1 MPANLTPDYLKADK
15 WFREATT
22 DEEKILALEE
32 MMRVIPKHKGTDHMR
47 AELRKKYSALKES
60 AEKKKKAS
68 HGLDFF
74 HIPKTGA
81 GQVVLLGLPNSGK
94 SAIVAAVTHAKTH
107 VADFPF
113 TTSLPIPGIAQF
125 EDIKIEIVDMPPI
138 TADFAPA
145 GIVNA
150 YRNCDLIGICIDLSG
165 IIEEQIKVCFNFL
178 ESKRLLLDPNNPVLD
193 ESGKSL
199 ARKCFII
206 ATKMDSAP
214 AEAIENLKRQLTKP
228 VEIAAISVNDRSS
241 LEKMLADIFR
251 LLDIVRI
258 YAKKP
263 GQPPDMNG
271 PFILH
276 KGATV
281 ADLAQSIHKELAER
295 LKAARCWTSASSVE
309 SGSKVHPVRD
319 KASEMLDG
327 RQRRPVSNGIR
338 NGQNVHKTHILCDKD
353 IIELHFA

>member
-15 WFREATT
+15 WFREAAT

-74 HIPKTGA
+74 HVPKSGS

-165 IIEEQIKVCFNFL
+165 DIAQQVKICFDFL
-178 ESKRLLLDPNNPVLD
+178 ESKRLLLDPNNPILD

-206 ATKMDSAP
+206 ATKTDIMSP
-214 AEAIENLKRQLTKP
+214 EKIGELKKLLTKP
-228 VEIAAISVNDRSS
+228 YEITAISVNDRSS
-241 LEKMLADIFR
+241 LEKMLADIFK

-263 GQPPDMNG
+263 GQQPDMNE
-271 PFILH
+271 PFVLP
-276 KGATV
+276 KGSTV
-281 ADLAQSIHKELAER
+281 MDLAHSIHKELAEK
-295 LKAARCWTSASSVE
+295 LKAARCW
-309 SGSKVHPVRD
+309 GSKVHPVRD

>member
-47 AELRKKYSALKES
+47 AELRRKYSALKES
-60 AEKKKKAS
+60 FEKKKKAS
-68 HGLDFF
+68 HGPDFF
-74 HIPKTGA
+74 HIPKSGS

-138 TADFAPA
+138 TADFAPT
-145 GIVNA
+145 GIVNTL
-150 YRNCDLIGICIDLSG
+150 RNCDLIGVVIDLSG
-165 IIEEQIKVCFNFL
+165 NMEEQVKVCFNFL
-178 ESKRLLLDPNNPVLD
+178 EARRLMLDPKNPILD

-206 ATKMDSAP
+206 ATKMDAAP
-214 AEAIENLKRQLTKP
+214 PEQIDNLKKLITVP
-228 VEIAAISVNDRSS
+228 IEITAISVNDRAS
-241 LEKMLADIFR
+241 LDKMLADIFR

-263 GQPPDMNG
+263 GQAPDMKE
-271 PFILH
+271 PFVLP
-276 KGATV
+276 KGSTV
-281 ADLAQSIHKELAER
+281 MDLTVSIHKELAEK
-295 LKAARCWTSASSVE
+295 LKAARCW
-309 SGSKVHPVRD
+309 GSDVRD
-319 KASEMLDG
+319 
-327 RQRRPVSNGIR
+327 
-338 NGQNVHKTHILCDKD
+338 GQNVHRTHILCDKD
-353 IIELHFA
+353 TIELHFA

>member
-60 AEKKKKAS
+60 AEKRKKTS

-74 HIPKTGA
+74 HIPKSGS

-138 TADFAPA
+138 TAEFAVP
-145 GIVNA
+145 GMVNTL
-150 YRNCDLIGICIDLSG
+150 RNCDLIGVVIDLSDD
-165 IIEEQIKVCFNFL
+165 INQQVKVCLDFL
-178 ESKRLLLDPNNPVLD
+178 ESKRLLLDPDNPIID
-193 ESGKSL
+193 ESGKSP

-206 ATKMDSAP
+206 ATKKDLAPISA
-214 AEAIENLKRQLTKP
+214 IDNLKKQMPRP
-228 VEIAAISVNDRSS
+228 VEVVAISVEDKLS
-241 LEKMLADIFR
+241 LDTMLADIFR
-251 LLDIVRI
+251 LLDIVRV

-263 GQPPDMNG
+263 GQEPDMTE
-271 PFILH
+271 PFILS
-276 KGATV
+276 KGSTV
-281 ADLAQSIHKELAER
+281 MDLAQSIHRELAEKLR
-295 LKAARCWTSASSVE
+295 TARCWG
-309 SGSKVHPVRD
+309 SGVHD
-319 KASEMLDG
+319 
-327 RQRRPVSNGIR
+327 
-338 NGQNVHKTHILCDKD
+338 GQNVHRTHELCDKD
-353 IIELHFA
+353 IIELHFS

>member
-1 MPANLTPDYLKADK
+1 MPANLTPDYMKAEK

-60 AEKKKKAS
+60 SEKKKKTS

-94 SAIVAAVTHAKTH
+94 SAIVAAVTHARTH

-150 YRNCDLIGICIDLSG
+150 YRNCDLIGVCIDLSG
-165 IIEEQIKVCFNFL
+165 NIEEQVKVCFDFL

-199 ARKCFII
+199 ARKYFII
-206 ATKMDSAP
+206 ATKKDSALP
-214 AEAIENLKRQLTKP
+214 DAIDNLKKQLTKP
-228 VEIAAISVNDRSS
+228 VEIAAISVNDRAS
-241 LEKMLADIFR
+241 LDKMLADIFR

-263 GQPPDMNG
+263 GQLPDMNG

-295 LKAARCWTSASSVE
+295 LKAARCWG
-309 SGSKVHPVRD
+309 SGV
-319 KASEMLDG
+319 
-327 RQRRPVSNGIR
+327 R

>member
-60 AEKKKKAS
+60 SEKRKKAS
-68 HGLDFF
+68 HGPDIF

-81 GQVVLLGLPNSGK
+81 GQVILLGLPNSGK
-94 SAIVAAVTHAKTH
+94 SAIVANITHAKAH

-113 TTSLPIPGIAQF
+113 TTTVPLPGIALF
-125 EDIKIEIVDMPPI
+125 EDIKIEIVDTPPI
-138 TADFAPA
+138 TVDFAPA
-145 GIVNA
+145 GIVNTL
-150 YRNCDLIGICIDLSG
+150 RNCDLIGVVVDLSADL
-165 IIEEQIKVCFNFL
+165 QQQVKTCFDFL
-178 ESKRLLLDPNNPVLD
+178 QSRRLMLDPENPIVD

-206 ATKMDSAP
+206 ATKTDLQP
-214 AEAIENLKRQLTKP
+214 DNIENLKKLLTKP
-228 VEIAAISVNDRSS
+228 IDIVAVSANSKVS
-241 LEKMLADIFR
+241 LYKMLAEIFR

-263 GQPPDMNG
+263 GQTPDMNE
-271 PFILH
+271 PFVLPR
-276 KGATV
+276 GSTV
-281 ADLAQSIHKELAER
+281 MDLTKSIHRELAEK
-295 LKAARCWTSASSVE
+295 LKSARCWGTSV
-309 SGSKVHPVRD
+309 
-319 KASEMLDG
+319 
-327 RQRRPVSNGIR
+327 R
-338 NGQNVHKTHILCDKD
+338 NGQNVHKDYTLCDKD